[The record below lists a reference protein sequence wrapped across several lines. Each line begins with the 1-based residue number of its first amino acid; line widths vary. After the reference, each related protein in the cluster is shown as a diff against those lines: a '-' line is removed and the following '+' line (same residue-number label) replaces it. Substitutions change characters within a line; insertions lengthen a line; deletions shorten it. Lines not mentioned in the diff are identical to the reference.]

1 MHKAAENKIASV
13 ELDSPAH
20 RAGLKPGDEITAVND
35 HPITD
40 ELDLRFHAD
49 DKIVRLTIKRRG
61 HTGEKI
67 LERGDEDEDLGIEL
81 NPISVKTCKNRCMF
95 CFVNQLPKGLRKTL
109 YVKDEDL
116 RLSFLYG
123 SFMTLSNLT
132 EADRKRIVQQHLSPL
147 YVSVHTTNDAVRQ
160 KLLGNPAAGGILKEI
175 RFFTGHRIKLHTQ
188 IVLCPG
194 YNDGE
199 ELENTIKNLSAFHPY
214 VPSIAVVPVGLTSY
228 NNNKIRPL
236 TKEDAADALAVILKQ
251 QARLLKKYG
260 EHVVYAADELY
271 LKAGAKFPPLKDY
284 GELPQFEN
292 GVGMVPSFLHRARSF
307 RGFVRTPTSPV
318 VTFTGTSFYPYLEKL
333 AARLNTTYGTRL
345 RVIPVENNFFGK
357 SVTVTGL
364 LTGRDIISTLMD
376 KVKPQDTLIIPDV
389 VLKDGNEKLLDDIS
403 TAFIAEAL
411 NVKTVTA
418 ASTFGGLIKAMEAME

>member
-1 MHKAAENKIASV
+1 MHKTAENKIAYV
-13 ELDSPAH
+13 EPGSLAH
-20 RAGLKPGDEITAVND
+20 KAGLRPGDEITAVND
-35 HPITD
+35 HPVAD
-40 ELDLRFHAD
+40 ELDLRFHSEG
-49 DKIVRLTIKRRG
+49 KTVRLTIKRRG
-61 HTGEKI
+61 RTGEKI
-67 LERGDEDEDLGIEL
+67 VVRGDEDEDLGIEL
-81 NPISVKTCKNRCMF
+81 NPISVKTCRNRCIF

-132 EADRKRIVQQHLSPL
+132 ALDRKRIVEQRLSPL
-147 YVSVHTTNDAVRQ
+147 YVSVHSTNDAVRQ
-160 KLLGNPAAGGILKEI
+160 KLLGNPAADGILKEI
-175 RFFTGHRIKLHTQ
+175 RHFTGNRIKLHTQ

-228 NNNKIRPL
+228 NNNKVRPL
-236 TKEDAADALAVILKQ
+236 TKEDAAAALAIISKQ
-251 QARLLKKYG
+251 QSRLLKKYG

-271 LKAGAKFPPLKDY
+271 LKAGIKFPPLKDY

-292 GVGMVPSFLHRARSF
+292 GVGMIPSFLHRARIF
-307 RGFVRTPTSPV
+307 KGFARTPSAPV
-318 VTFTGTSFYPYLEKL
+318 ITFTGTSFHPYLEKL
-333 AARLNTTYGTRL
+333 AARLNATYGTRL
-345 RVIPVENNFFGK
+345 RVVAVENNFFGK

-376 KVKPQDTLIIPDV
+376 KVKPNDTLIIPDV
-389 VLKDGNEKLLDDIS
+389 VLRDGDDKLLDDIS
-403 TAFIAEAL
+403 TAFISEAL

-418 ASTFGGLIKAMEAME
+418 ASTFGGLIKTLEALE

>member
-1 MHKAAENKIASV
+1 MHKTAENKIASV
-13 ELDSPAH
+13 EPDSIAYI
-20 RAGLKPGDEITAVND
+20 AGLKPGDEITAVND
-35 HPITD
+35 NPITD
-40 ELDLRFHAD
+40 ELDLRFHAEG
-49 DKIVRLTIKRRG
+49 KIVRLAIKRRG
-61 HTGEKI
+61 HPYEKI
-67 LERGDEDEDLGIEL
+67 IQRTDEDEDLGIEL
-81 NPISVKTCKNRCMF
+81 NPISVKTCKNRCIF

-132 EADRKRIVQQHLSPL
+132 EADRKRIVEQHLSPL
-147 YVSVHTTNDAVRQ
+147 YVSVHSTNDAVRQ
-160 KLLGNPAAGGILKEI
+160 KLLGNPAGGGILKEI
-175 RFFTGHRIKLHTQ
+175 RYFSGRRIKLHTQ

-199 ELENTIKNLSAFHPY
+199 DLENTIKNLSAFHPY

-236 TKEDAADALAVILKQ
+236 TKEDAESALSIIDKQ

-307 RGFVRTPTSPV
+307 RGFARTPSSPV
-318 VTFTGTSFYPYLEKL
+318 VTFTGMSFYPHLEKL
-333 AARLNTTYGTRL
+333 ATRLNTTYGTRL

-364 LTGRDIISTLMD
+364 LTGRDIVSTLMD
-376 KVKPQDTLIIPDV
+376 KVKPNDTLIIPDV
-389 VLKDGNEKLLDDIS
+389 VLKDGEDKLLDDIS
-403 TAFIAEAL
+403 TAFISEAL
-411 NVKTVTA
+411 NVKTITA
-418 ASTFGGLIKAMEAME
+418 ASDFGGLIKAMEAME